1 MTVKLLGNCFRSHE
15 ETEEPATNA
24 EINSIIMR
32 GDFIEFDFMVCNIP
46 MNKEYI
52 DYIIDRMIQHTKI
65 TKVSSSLLLG
75 ILLDNSGSDS
85 SVTNSSCYQR
95 SCSYNHTLNRD
106 CNECHSECHFQDEN
120 TFNVNVGTILVVTNE
135 MLVSWFN
142 LFTEAEDESSLILI
156 LNSDALNI
164 HEIKFQLQHIKMYH
178 VIKFFID
185 HNLEIPTEYCDQIII
200 QGHGHKLIE
209 QVTPTLKGHTFSG
222 TIVSQIKDYKI
233 VETVSYMTKFENV
246 NQVVTLLYASGL
258 IGIYYIL
265 MNGQFTFTFTQ
276 DIDRFLSKRIRM
288 YINKFYLYEVVF
300 TTTLVDAISYL
311 IDRFDI
317 KSKKNRL
324 FFNNLTLM
332 HSPKS
337 KRKILDSEKG
347 SVSYPINSIA
357 RNQLQKKESTL
368 SEDTYIND
376 NVPIRSGGISS
387 LRTSKSEAIYERSS
401 SYTLLNQYL
410 NQCSFTEL
418 IEAEELILIAI
429 KIRMHIESQQHWYSD
444 LLNSTLKCM
453 LHKPSIFNTTPT
465 LFKKLKRIMKYNLDY
480 AESKIKQYFVEN
492 INDDDDAFIDCI
504 MRMKQSLDRDISIA
518 NSSLEVYKNVNKSL
532 YARYEKL

>member
-52 DYIIDRMIQHTKI
+52 DYIINRMIQHTKI

-85 SVTNSSCYQR
+85 SVTNSSYLQR
-95 SCSYNHTLNRD
+95 SCSYNHSLNRS
-106 CNECHSECHFQDEN
+106 ECHSDGSSNCNFQDEN

-135 MLVSWFN
+135 MLVSWFD

-164 HEIKFQLQHIKMYH
+164 HEVKFQLQHIKMYH

-185 HNLEIPTEYCDQIII
+185 HNLEIPSEYCDQIII

-209 QVTPTLKGHTFSG
+209 QVTPTLKGHIFNG
-222 TIVSQIKDYKI
+222 TTVSQIKDYKI
-233 VETVSYMTKFENV
+233 VETVSYMTKFENI
-246 NQVVTLLYASGL
+246 NQVATLLYASGL
-258 IGIYYIL
+258 IGMYYIL
-265 MNGQFTFTFTQ
+265 INSQFTFIFTQ
-276 DIDRFLSKRIRM
+276 DINRFLSKRIRM

-337 KRKILDSEKG
+337 KRKNLDNEKG
-347 SVSYPINSIA
+347 SVSYPTNSDT

-368 SEDTYIND
+368 SEGTYIN
-376 NVPIRSGGISS
+376 VTTLSPSI
-387 LRTSKSEAIYERSS
+387 SKSEVIYERSS